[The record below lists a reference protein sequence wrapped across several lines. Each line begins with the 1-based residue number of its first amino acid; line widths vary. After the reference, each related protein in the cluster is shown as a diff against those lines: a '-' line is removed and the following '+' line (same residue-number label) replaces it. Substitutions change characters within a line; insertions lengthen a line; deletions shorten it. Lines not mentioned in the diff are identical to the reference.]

1 MYSFVVVVVV
11 VFFLE
16 GRGVGWEG
24 VESYRVER
32 KRNSW

>member
-11 VFFLE
+11 VFFL
-16 GRGVGWEG
+16 GGGGGGGGG